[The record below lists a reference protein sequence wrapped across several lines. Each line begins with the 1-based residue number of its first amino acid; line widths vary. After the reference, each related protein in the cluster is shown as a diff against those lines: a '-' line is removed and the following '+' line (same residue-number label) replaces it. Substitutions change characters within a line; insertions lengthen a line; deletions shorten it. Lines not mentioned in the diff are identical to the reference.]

1 MINEQRSRTRSKRFN
16 RDNAPSHSVWAEG
29 DKKGGFLIFAGVKG
43 TDIKTYVGSARSR
56 STLDYNLRKAKT
68 RFGIPLD

>member
-1 MINEQRSRTRSKRFN
+1 MINEQRSRPGRSRLAKK
-16 RDNAPSHSVWAEG
+16 APSHAVWAES

-43 TDIKTYVGSARSR
+43 TEIKTYVGSARSR

-68 RFGIPLD
+68 KFGLPVD